1 MQRVSKSYRLNRDF
15 EILCTTD
22 ILDDERKYYTVEV
35 LLVSVPFWCV
45 IEEYRGLTEAKEA
58 NSIYKR
64 MKEKYREDLT
74 YAY

>member
-35 LLVSVPFWCV
+35 LLVSVPFWCA
-45 IEEYRGLTEAKEA
+45 IEEYRGLTEANEA

>member
-35 LLVSVPFWCV
+35 LLISVPFWCA